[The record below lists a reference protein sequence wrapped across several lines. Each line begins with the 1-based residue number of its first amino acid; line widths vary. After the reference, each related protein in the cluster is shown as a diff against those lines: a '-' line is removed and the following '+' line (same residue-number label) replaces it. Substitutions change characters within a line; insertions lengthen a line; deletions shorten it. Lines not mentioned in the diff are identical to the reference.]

1 MRRLP
6 LPSSTRS
13 LEAISVGPP
22 LGLTGSRQ
30 DLVIWWRWR
39 YAVLQAE
46 NAKVSNLLDQVL
58 GETQGYRVALQV
70 ACDAL
75 REQACR
81 HDRLRE
87 QHRSLRDEHRSHRER
102 SRRNEQRAGRRT
114 TA

>member
-1 MRRLP
+1 MRTHT
-6 LPSSTRS
+6 PSA
-13 LEAISVGPP
+13 EDVGPP
-22 LGLTGSRQ
+22 SGLTASRQ
-30 DLVIWWRWR
+30 DPVIWWRWR

-46 NAKVSNLLDQVL
+46 NAKVSALLDQAL

-70 ACDAL
+70 ALDAL
-75 REQACR
+75 HEQACR

-87 QHRSLRDEHRSHRER
+87 QHRRLRDEYRSRRER